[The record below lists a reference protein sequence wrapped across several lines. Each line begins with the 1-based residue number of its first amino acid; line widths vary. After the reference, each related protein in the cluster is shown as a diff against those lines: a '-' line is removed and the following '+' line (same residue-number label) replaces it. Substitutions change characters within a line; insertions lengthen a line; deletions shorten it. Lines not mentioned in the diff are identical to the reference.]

1 MSDLATTPMRDALAW
16 ATNDI
21 SKAKQPSTN
30 PFVWLWEA
38 IEGDFNDE
46 RSTAQIMFDAAVSMI
61 PLVDQLCD
69 MRDLV
74 ANVKKL
80 SRDPRDTWNWV
91 ALALTLIGLFP
102 TLGSLVKGVLKI
114 FFAFIRHHGGT
125 AAAKAIDAGMTWV
138 ITFLRRREVQRYINL
153 SKIDE
158 IFKWLATEIKAVR
171 AKVNVGELMRAFDR
185 GIDVIQGLV
194 AKVEIVPVV
203 GKKAVA
209 TLQDVK
215 RIRMMANEHLAR
227 AIRPVQ
233 DALDNIV
240 LRLEKEALVKQK
252 GIVDVANIH
261 FRGNLPEAAAVALMR
276 KYQPEWLSKNGD
288 EFFDSLVAKDCRT
301 MVRNAS
307 AKTDVNGRLIPEKDR
322 FPPLSDQSIESFH
335 TLAKHAIRG
344 PARLYRILGPS
355 SRAMSDCWVTEA
367 VFKKLQ
373 SAPDPKAAWREYL
386 AVWPDWNPDGQF
398 VIYDLKAGETLNVWR
413 GKAASQKKKSL
424 PDHFLR
430 GGEEQIVFNIE
441 RTDVRNDMVLYY
453 KSTSGKPL
461 SEVKPL
467 TQDQV
472 NALKQNMTP
481 AQRKAFDD
489 SHLCLRQKINHP
501 NISGPF
507 DTGWGYTEFDGVL
520 RAAKFG
526 LPELPG
532 QLTTVNR

>member
-1 MSDLATTPMRDALAW
+1 MSDVATTPMRDALAW
-16 ATNDI
+16 ATNDT
-21 SKAKQPSTN
+21 SKAKEPSTN

-46 RSTAQIMFDAAVSMI
+46 RSTAQILFDAAVSMI

-74 ANVKKL
+74 ANVRKL
-80 SRDPRDTWNWV
+80 SRDAHDMWNWV
-91 ALALTLIGLFP
+91 ALVLTLIGLFP

-125 AAAKAIDAGMTWV
+125 AAAKAVDAGMTWV
-138 ITFLRRREVQRYINL
+138 ITFLRRRDVQRYISL

-158 IFKWLATEIKAVR
+158 IFKWLATEIRAMR
-171 AKVNVGELMRAFDR
+171 AKVNVRELMRAFDR
-185 GIDVIQGLV
+185 GIDVLQGLV
-194 AKVEIVPVV
+194 GKVEIIPVV
-203 GKKAVA
+203 GKKATA
-209 TLQDVK
+209 TLEDVR
-215 RIRMMANEHLAR
+215 RIRMMANEHFAG

-233 DALDNIV
+233 DLLDSIV
-240 LRLEKEALVKQK
+240 LRLEKEALAKQK

-276 KYQPEWLSKNGD
+276 KYSPRWLSKNGD
-288 EFFDSLVAKDCRT
+288 EFLYSVKADDFRT
-301 MVRNAS
+301 IVRNVS
-307 AKTDVNGRLIPEKDR
+307 AKTDPHGRLIPEKDR
-322 FPPLSDQSIESFH
+322 FPYLSDQSVESFH
-335 TLAKHAIRG
+335 TLAQHVIRG
-344 PARLYRILGPS
+344 PARLYRVLGPS

-373 SAPDPKAAWREYL
+373 SAPDPKAAWREHL

-398 VIYDLKAGETLNVWR
+398 VIYDIKAGETLNVWC
-413 GKAASQKKKSL
+413 GKAASQRKAGL

-441 RTDVRNDMVLYY
+441 RTDVRNDTVLYY
-453 KSTSGKPL
+453 KNTSGKPL
-461 SEVKPL
+461 SQVKPM
-467 TQDQV
+467 TQEQV
-472 NALKQNMTP
+472 NALKQNMTA

-507 DTGWGYTEFDGVL
+507 ETGWGYTEFDGVL
-520 RAAKFG
+520 RAAKIG